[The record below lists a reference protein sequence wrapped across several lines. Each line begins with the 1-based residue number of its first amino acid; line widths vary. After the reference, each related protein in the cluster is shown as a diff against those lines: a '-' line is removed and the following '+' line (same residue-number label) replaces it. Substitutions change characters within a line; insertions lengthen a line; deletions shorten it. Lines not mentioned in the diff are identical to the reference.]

1 MKCVIPQGKKIY
13 SEEKNVE
20 LKNANG
26 TFKSGEI
33 SESKTANG
41 QSLPEIAELKIA
53 KQYFWVENL
62 TVNVFSYFCLLFCA
76 YSYQEEV
83 SIFFETEE
91 FSFGK

>member
-1 MKCVIPQGKKIY
+1 MCNTLGEKNIFGR
-13 SEEKNVE
+13 KNVE